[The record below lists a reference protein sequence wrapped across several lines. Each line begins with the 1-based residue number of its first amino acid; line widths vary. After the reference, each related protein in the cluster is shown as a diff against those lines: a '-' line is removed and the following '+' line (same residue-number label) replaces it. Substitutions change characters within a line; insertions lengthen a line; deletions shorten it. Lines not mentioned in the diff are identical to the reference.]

1 MLIFIDRVD
10 RTIRTDFYVAPSET
24 KSLSSY
30 YEANILTRIPLWK
43 SADIFNSVTVWLPWS
58 QRLSFILYWQILRRE
73 SLLKFFFI
81 GKKRWGPRKQS
92 LWSRPL
98 GTSLSC
104 HQLLT
109 VDSDWRT
116 FLIALWVI
124 WLDGLNIFGDGS
136 GVYMF
141 TFMGMGGELLLYQ
154 RILLPGKAKVFVVEL
169 AYNSVMLQASP
180 IVIVDGFYLQEYFRS
195 YFVISSSKPFRWHR
209 ATVWSTKWGFVWN
222 SESRGRLRHLTDW
235 PWKID
240 HIPVPSRSLPR
251 IIFKKVSLSK

>member
-1 MLIFIDRVD
+1 MKNDVEIAFLRNLDLVGISQVKKHMHINTIKSML
-10 RTIRTDFYVAPSET
+10 TFY
-24 KSLSSY
+24 LSTFQ
-30 YEANILTRIPLWK
+30 L
-43 SADIFNSVTVWLPWS
+43 LPWS

-73 SLLKFFFI
+73 SLLEFFFI
-81 GKKRWGPRKQS
+81 GKKRWEPRKES

-116 FLIALWVI
+116 FLITLWVI

-154 RILLPGKAKVFVVEL
+154 RILLPCREG
-169 AYNSVMLQASP
+169 
-180 IVIVDGFYLQEYFRS
+180 
-195 YFVISSSKPFRWHR
+195 
-209 ATVWSTKWGFVWN
+209 
-222 SESRGRLRHLTDW
+222 
-235 PWKID
+235 
-240 HIPVPSRSLPR
+240 
-251 IIFKKVSLSK
+251 